1 MMKRLT
7 SGMRWRAAWLLS
19 LVYLLATL
27 APAAA
32 NAFAASP
39 MTLSHHSGM
48 QAMAAHHQQ
57 MSVYAD
63 AHAEKAG
70 HHHHGQAE
78 AHDHGVASEHGLAS
92 EHDHAAPAKGDAKD
106 LQCCGLA
113 CVSALPANVLSMQA
127 PDVPKSEPLA
137 LNVSEVESRAPARLY
152 RPPIS

>member
-19 LVYLLATL
+19 FIYLLATL

-63 AHAEKAG
+63 AQAEKAA

-78 AHDHGVASEHGLAS
+78 AHDHGLAS
-92 EHDHAAPAKGDAKD
+92 GHDHAAPAKGDAKD

-113 CVSALPANVLSMQA
+113 CVSALPAHVLSMQA

>member
-19 LVYLLATL
+19 LIYLLATL

-39 MTLSHHSGM
+39 LLSHHSGM

-63 AHAEKAG
+63 AHAEKAA
-70 HHHHGQAE
+70 HHHHGQAD
-78 AHDHGVASEHGLAS
+78 AHDHGLAH

-113 CVSALPANVLSMQA
+113 CVSALPASVLSMQA
-127 PDVPKSEPLA
+127 PDVPKGGPLA